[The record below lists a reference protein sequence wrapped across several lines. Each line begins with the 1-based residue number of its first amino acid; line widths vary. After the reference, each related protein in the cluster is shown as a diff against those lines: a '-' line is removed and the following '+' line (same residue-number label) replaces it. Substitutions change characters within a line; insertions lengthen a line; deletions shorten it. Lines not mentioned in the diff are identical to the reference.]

1 MGGRQGHS
9 TVFAGC
15 SPRSWFSERV
25 YLKTIRL
32 RVITCNITYLP
43 LVSLQTQDHTP
54 TYSST
59 THIQHKESRRG
70 QEREGGREGEREGGR
85 EGGRKGGEGGRQAER
100 EKQEIVITIVMDQ
113 LGTMCL

>member
-70 QEREGGREGEREGGR
+70 QEREGGRERGR
-85 EGGRKGGEGGRQAER
+85 EGEKEEER
-100 EKQEIVITIVMDQ
+100 EEKGEDKQR
-113 LGTMCL
+113 GRNKK